1 MSAPSH
7 PIIRE
12 ALAAHEVFRK
22 LGFTPDEIFLRPRP
36 GELFVTVQRGGLEFN
51 LDLGDHDIDDTNRV
65 IALWAAGADWW
76 NTGPE
81 PERRELFD
89 TSEVRK
95 SAVMIIAALQA
106 KGFAV
111 HRSDA

>member
-1 MSAPSH
+1 MTAPIH

-22 LGFTPDEIFLRPRP
+22 LGFTPDEIFVRPSP
-36 GELFVTVQRGGLEFN
+36 ELFVTVRRGGLELN
-51 LDLGDHDIDDTNRV
+51 LSIGTHAMNVDDTV
-65 IALWAAGADWW
+65 AAWTAGAEWW
-76 NTGPE
+76 NTTNDEAARHELYEGSAT
-81 PERRELFD
+81 RRNL
-89 TSEVRK
+89 VPLMVVLK
-95 SAVMIIAALQA
+95 N